1 MKNKLVI
8 TLIVIIA
15 CLIVGAGY
23 HYLEII
29 QPPGIPSSPPAQADP
44 VIRCDTV
51 FVKDPVKIPIIK
63 YRYLRA
69 KTDTM
74 YRTVHD
80 TVTAY
85 ERADLDT
92 TLIVGGVDYGR
103 LYLTYW
109 NHPLNFFDMDFIP
122 APLPQEVITKTIT
135 VKVGPKWYEKKE
147 VWAGAAALIGGIISE
162 ARKK

>member
-8 TLIVIIA
+8 LLIVLTA
-15 CLIVGAGY
+15 CLIGGAGY
-23 HYLEII
+23 AYYKVSHFLDLPTSPTAQIDPII
-29 QPPGIPSSPPAQADP
+29 K
-44 VIRCDTV
+44 CDTIY
-51 FVKDPVKIPIIK
+51 VKVPVKIPIVK
-63 YRYLRA
+63 YRYLPA
-69 KTDTM
+69 KTDTL

-92 TLIVGGVDYGR
+92 TLVVGGVDYGR

-122 APLPQEVITKTIT
+122 APLPREVITRTIT

-147 VWAGAAALIGGIISE
+147 VWAGAAVLIGGIISE